1 MEKIKDMN
9 GSSVKPGF
17 FVQDSFL
24 YSKDNEKVV
33 LRGVNHMF
41 IWTDRE
47 GKTIPEIA
55 KTGANC
61 VRIVWNTRGRIS
73 DLDNIISLC
82 IANGMIPIP
91 EIHDTTGNW
100 DRLSD
105 ALEFWLREE
114 TLQMIYN
121 HQEYLILN
129 IGNEPGD
136 KAQSADE
143 FFNAYNIIVT
153 KLRASGV
160 RVPIMIDADEWGQ
173 NEKNLLNVGPKLLQA
188 DSEHNLIFSIHMWWP
203 TERHNPVATG
213 YETVKDRIKGT
224 LEESLKRKIPLIIGE
239 FAPVAAGGV
248 REIPYKF
255 IMSECERLNIGW
267 LAWSWGPGNFD
278 SPEMDMTVHG
288 SYNTLIGWGKE
299 VAVDSPLG
307 IQNTSVIPNFIQ
319 NKDFTTG
326 SQGTGANIIENGEF
340 NAEDP
345 LSGWTTDFW
354 GGKGDV
360 TVKDGVVH
368 FDIKKGGKDSWN
380 LQFKQHFAL
389 HKGVTYIFSMRAK
402 ADKPRTLNV
411 NIKKDCESYTPYAN
425 GRILDL
431 STSWQ
436 NFSWKFTMKEE
447 TDVDAVLIFDMG
459 GVPISWNLADVSLV
473 HARSV
478 ADRLNRTFQRNV
490 QKNSG
495 YFNAPNGPWELHLYS
510 TDGKLLEI
518 LDKGKGGEG
527 MRQYPKIERS
537 GIMVIK
543 DLG

>member
-1 MEKIKDMN
+1 MN
-9 GSSVKPGF
+9 RAPAKPGF
-17 FVQDSFL
+17 FVQDRFL

-41 IWTDRE
+41 IWTDRD

-73 DLDNIISLC
+73 DLDNIIGLS
-82 IANGMIPIP
+82 IANGMIPIA

-100 DRLSD
+100 RRLPD
-105 ALEFWLREE
+105 ALDFWLRDE
-114 TLQMIYN
+114 TLQVISN
-121 HQEYLILN
+121 HQEYLIVN

-136 KAQSADE
+136 AEQDPND
-143 FFNAYNIIVT
+143 FFEAYSTIVI
-153 KLRASGV
+153 KMRAAGI
-160 RVPIMIDADEWGQ
+160 RVPIMIDADFWGQ
-173 NEKNLLNVGPKLLQA
+173 SEKNIFRMGHKLLQA
-188 DSEHNLIFSIHMWWP
+188 DPEHNLIFSIHMWWP
-203 TERHNPVATG
+203 SERHDVSSGYDSVEARVTG
-213 YETVKDRIKGT
+213 V
-224 LEESLKRKIPLIIGE
+224 LEKSVELKLPLIVGE
-239 FAPVAAGGV
+239 FAPVAAGDV
-248 REIPYKF
+248 KEIPYRH
-255 IMSECERLNIGW
+255 IMAECERLNIGW

-278 SPEMDMTVHG
+278 SPEMDMTAHG

-307 IQNTSVIPNFIQ
+307 IQNTSVIPAFIQ
-319 NKDFTTG
+319 NKNYTTG
-326 SQGTGANIIENGEF
+326 SQGTGANLIENGDF
-340 NAEDP
+340 SAEPP
-345 LSGWTTDFW
+345 LLGWTTDFW
-354 GGKGDV
+354 GGKADV
-360 TVKDGVVH
+360 IV
-368 FDIKKGGKDSWN
+368 KGGEVRFDVKSAGKETWS
-380 LQFKQHFAL
+380 LQFKQRL
-389 HKGVTYIFSMRAK
+389 TLRKGLTYIFSMRAK

-411 NIKKDCESYTPYAN
+411 NIKKDSESYVPYAN

-436 NFSWKFTMKEE
+436 NFSWKFTMKEDSD
-447 TDVDAVLIFDMG
+447 TDALLIYDMG
-459 GVPISWNLADVSLV
+459 GVPISWTLADISLV

-495 YFNAPNGPWELHLYS
+495 FFNAPNGPWQLQLYS
-510 TDGKLLEI
+510 AAGDLLEV
-518 LDKGKGGEG
+518 LDSGKGGEG

-543 DLG
+543 DI